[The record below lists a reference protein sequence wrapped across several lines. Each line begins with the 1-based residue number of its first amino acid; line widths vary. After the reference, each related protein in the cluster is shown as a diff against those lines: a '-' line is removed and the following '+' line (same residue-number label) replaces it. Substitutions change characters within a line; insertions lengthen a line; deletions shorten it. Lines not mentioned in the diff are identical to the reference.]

1 MHAEPYLDVQDTTRA
16 SAHRRRSGGRVGG
29 PVRGQQHAQPSATVP
44 SDGFTGSSGAALPW
58 TDGSRSA
65 CAYAAAACD
74 GGRTLDGTLVLDSL
88 LSAPV
93 LAFVLAVAA
102 GLARFE
108 VRLPEALPP
117 VLATFLL
124 FAIGLKGGRSLS
136 EVAPTELAGPLLAA
150 LVIGVVTPIV
160 AFALMRAIVRL
171 GRTDA
176 AGVAAH
182 YGSVSAVTFIVA
194 LTVVEAQGIPAEGLL
209 AGLLAVLEVVGIV
222 VGLALASR
230 GRDGARG
237 SSWARTLSEIV
248 RGRSITMLLLG
259 IAVGLLAGDARLV
272 PVDPLFVG
280 LFQGALVLF
289 LLEMGAIA
297 AERLRDVARL
307 GPRLIVAAIVVPI
320 ANGAIGALLGALA
333 GLSTGGVA
341 VLATLAASASYIAA
355 PAAVRIALPEADPA
369 VSITASLGITFPFN
383 LTVGI
388 PLFVWF
394 ATLVT

>member
-1 MHAEPYLDVQDTTRA
+1 
-16 SAHRRRSGGRVGG
+16 
-29 PVRGQQHAQPSATVP
+29 
-44 SDGFTGSSGAALPW
+44 
-58 TDGSRSA
+58 
-65 CAYAAAACD
+65 
-74 GGRTLDGTLVLDSL
+74 VLDSL

-93 LAFVLAVAA
+93 LAFVLAIVA

-124 FAIGLKGGRSLS
+124 FAIGLKGGRSLTGL
-136 EVAPTELAGPLLAA
+136 APAELAGPLLAA
-150 LVIGVVTPIV
+150 VAVGVVTPLI
-160 AFALMRAIVRL
+160 AFAVMRSFVRL
-171 GRTDA
+171 GRADA
-176 AGVAAH
+176 AGIAAH
-182 YGSVSAVTFIVA
+182 YGSVSAVTFVVA
-194 LTVVEAQGIPAEGLL
+194 LGVVDAQGIPAEGLL
-209 AGLLAVLEVVGIV
+209 AGLLALLEVVGIV
-222 VGLALASR
+222 VGLALASGGTR
-230 GRDGARG
+230 AAGAAGGARG
-237 SSWARTLSEIV
+237 RGGPSWTAALGEIV

-259 IAVGLLAGDARLV
+259 IAVGLLAGDARLA

-289 LLEMGAIA
+289 LIEMGAIA
-297 AERLRDVARL
+297 AERLRDVAQV
-307 GPRLIVAAIVVPI
+307 GPRLVVAAIAVPVV
-320 ANGAIGALLGALA
+320 NGAVGAVLGALA

-369 VSITASLGITFPFN
+369 LSISASLGITFPFN

>member
-1 MHAEPYLDVQDTTRA
+1 
-16 SAHRRRSGGRVGG
+16 
-29 PVRGQQHAQPSATVP
+29 
-44 SDGFTGSSGAALPW
+44 
-58 TDGSRSA
+58 
-65 CAYAAAACD
+65 
-74 GGRTLDGTLVLDSL
+74 VLDSL

-108 VRLPEALPP
+108 VRLPDALPP

-124 FAIGLKGGRSLS
+124 FAIGLKGGRSLAATTPS
-136 EVAPTELAGPLLAA
+136 ELAGPLLAA
-150 LVIGVVTPIV
+150 ILIGAITPVLAFLV
-160 AFALMRAIVRL
+160 MRRFVGLA
-171 GRTDA
+171 RTDA

-194 LTVVEAQGIPAEGLL
+194 LTVVDAQGIPAEGIL
-209 AGLLAVLEVVGIV
+209 AGLLGVLEVVGIV
-222 VGLALASR
+222 VGIALA
-230 GRDGARG
+230 ARG
-237 SSWARTLSEIV
+237 AAGTSWSTALAEIV

-259 IAVGLLAGDARLV
+259 LAVGILAGDARLAA
-272 PVDPLFVG
+272 VDPMFVG

-297 AERLRDVARL
+297 AERLRDVARV
-307 GPRLIVAAIVVPI
+307 GPRLVVAAIVLPVV
-320 ANGAIGALLGALA
+320 NGTLGALLGAAA

-369 VSITASLGITFPFN
+369 LSISAALGITFPFN
-383 LTVGI
+383 LTLGI
-388 PLFVWF
+388 PLFVGI
-394 ATLVT
+394 ATLLT

>member
-1 MHAEPYLDVQDTTRA
+1 ML
-16 SAHRRRSGGRVGG
+16 
-29 PVRGQQHAQPSATVP
+29 
-44 SDGFTGSSGAALPW
+44 
-58 TDGSRSA
+58 
-65 CAYAAAACD
+65 
-74 GGRTLDGTLVLDSL
+74 
-88 LSAPV
+88 
-93 LAFVLAVAA
+93 A

-124 FAIGLKGGRSLS
+124 FAIGLKGGRSLGAS
-136 EVAPTELAGPLLAA
+136 APGELGAPLLAA
-150 LVIGVVTPIV
+150 LVVGVITPLV
-160 AFALMRAIVRL
+160 AFAVMRGLVGL
-171 GRTDA
+171 GRADA

-194 LTVVEAQGIPAEGLL
+194 LTVVESRGMPAEGIL
-209 AGLLAVLEVVGIV
+209 AGLLGVLEVVGIV

-230 GRDGARG
+230 SGA
-237 SSWARTLSEIV
+237 SASWTTALGEIV

-259 IAVGLLAGDARLV
+259 LAVGLLAGDARLV
-272 PVDPLFVG
+272 PVDPVFVG

-297 AERLRDVARL
+297 AERLREVARI
-307 GPRLIVAAIVVPI
+307 GVRLVVAAIALPVI
-320 ANGAIGALLGALA
+320 NGTIGAALGAAA

-369 VSITASLGITFPFN
+369 LSISASLGITFPFN
-383 LTVGI
+383 LTLGI
-388 PLFVWF
+388 PLFVWIS
-394 ATLVT
+394 TLLT

>member
-1 MHAEPYLDVQDTTRA
+1 MWISRGGSTLDV
-16 SAHRRRSGGRVGG
+16 S
-29 PVRGQQHAQPSATVP
+29 
-44 SDGFTGSSGAALPW
+44 
-58 TDGSRSA
+58 
-65 CAYAAAACD
+65 
-74 GGRTLDGTLVLDSL
+74 LVLDGL

-93 LAFVLAVAA
+93 IAFVLAVLA

-124 FAIGLKGGRSLS
+124 FAIGLKGGRSLAS
-136 EVAPTELAGPLLAA
+136 ATFGELAGPLAA
-150 LVIGVVTPIV
+150 SLVIGVVTPLV
-160 AFALMRAIVRL
+160 AFVVMRTFVGL

-194 LTVVEAQGIPAEGLL
+194 LTVVESQGIPAEGIL
-209 AGLLAVLEVVGIV
+209 AGLLGVLEVIGIV

-230 GRDGARG
+230 GTQGT
-237 SSWARTLSEIV
+237 SWTEALSEIV

-259 IAVGLLAGDARLV
+259 LAVGLLAGEARLG

-297 AERLRDVARL
+297 AERLREVARL
-307 GPRLIVAAIVVPI
+307 GVRLVVAGVALPVV
-320 ANGAIGALLGALA
+320 NGTIGALLGAVA

-341 VLATLAASASYIAA
+341 VLAMLAASASYIAA
-355 PAAVRIALPEADPA
+355 PAAVRIALPDADPA

-383 LTVGI
+383 LTLGI
-388 PLFVWF
+388 PLFVWV
-394 ATLVT
+394 ATLLT

>member
-1 MHAEPYLDVQDTTRA
+1 M
-16 SAHRRRSGGRVGG
+16 
-29 PVRGQQHAQPSATVP
+29 
-44 SDGFTGSSGAALPW
+44 
-58 TDGSRSA
+58 
-65 CAYAAAACD
+65 
-74 GGRTLDGTLVLDSL
+74 LDSL

-93 LAFVLAVAA
+93 LAFVLAVVA

-117 VLATFLL
+117 VLSTFLL
-124 FAIGLKGGRSLS
+124 FAIGLKGGRSLTGLS
-136 EVAPTELAGPLLAA
+136 AAELGAPLSAA
-150 LVIGVVTPIV
+150 LAIGIITPLV
-160 AFALMRAIVRL
+160 AFAVLRSFVRL
-171 GRTDA
+171 GSVDA

-194 LTVVEAQGIPAEGLL
+194 LTVVDAQGIPAEGLL

-222 VGLALASR
+222 VGLALASQGRR
-230 GRDGARG
+230 GAPGT
-237 SSWARTLSEIV
+237 SWTVALGEIV

-259 IAVGLLAGDARLV
+259 IAVGLLAGEARLA

-297 AERLRDVARL
+297 AERLRDVARV
-307 GPRLIVAAIVVPI
+307 GPRLIVAAVLIPI
-320 ANGAIGALLGALA
+320 LNGGIGALLGAVA

-369 VSITASLGITFPFN
+369 LSISASLGITFPFN

-388 PLFVWF
+388 PLYVWF